1 MNEQK
6 SSAETA
12 TTNQPAATG
21 KAVKSF
27 IIKAIKYFIVINA
40 VLFLLSRIRHEA
52 FTFHIL
58 LNVIIPAACAALEL
72 LVNKAKKSN

>member
-6 SSAETA
+6 GNTETVA
-12 TTNQPAATG
+12 TNQPAATG
-21 KAVKSF
+21 NAVKSF

-40 VLFLLSRIRHEA
+40 VLFLLSRIRHES

-58 LNVIIPAACAALEL
+58 LNVIIPVACAALEL
-72 LVNKAKKSN
+72 LANKAKKSN